1 MRVLTQHPDK
11 PQHQPLGRCEAGGS
25 PPSAIPALLLSGLSP
40 NASSYRKSS
49 QTTQGQTALWG
60 SLSPLDSPLQPILGG
75 HCPGTVCL
83 SVLDWELQE
92 GRAR

>member
-1 MRVLTQHPDK
+1 MVADL
-11 PQHQPLGRCEAGGS
+11 C
-25 PPSAIPALLLSGLSP
+25 SAKCLMNLKWNSQSSHWVSYMTGLLSGLSP